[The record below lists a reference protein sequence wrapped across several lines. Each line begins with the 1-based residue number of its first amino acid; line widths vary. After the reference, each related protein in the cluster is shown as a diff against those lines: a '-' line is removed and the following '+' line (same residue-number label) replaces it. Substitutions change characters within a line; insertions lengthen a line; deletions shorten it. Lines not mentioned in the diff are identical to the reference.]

1 MIIQNLSSSLVLS
14 RRRSGL
20 STGLILR
27 VALAVVAVCLALG
40 PTLAA
45 EPLVLKGDVGVKGDA
60 LTLRDLVQGV
70 SGAAAEKPLFKSP
83 SLGQTGT
90 IQARR
95 IVESAVALGFG
106 AVETGGRTQV
116 TVTRSARRIA
126 APEIEAAVKAALEAQ
141 GALEVPAAVSVAL
154 EGTPLLVVHPDLSGP
169 VAAEEVSYDRRT
181 RRLTAVIAAGRLQ
194 GERAASLRVTGTVI
208 ETVDVAV
215 LTRALAR
222 GETVQ
227 PSDVAVERRTKGAV
241 PSDPETNGSQLAGRV
256 ARRPLVAGSVVR
268 SGDLGRP
275 EVIARGEAILL
286 VYEVPGLN
294 LSVRGR
300 ANEGGALGDTI
311 SVTNPQSKRTVQ
323 ATVTGPGKAAASAVA
338 GAQPALG
345 PLADASAARP

>member
-1 MIIQNLSSSLVLS
+1 
-14 RRRSGL
+14 
-20 STGLILR
+20 
-27 VALAVVAVCLALG
+27 
-40 PTLAA
+40 
-45 EPLVLKGDVGVKGDA
+45 
-60 LTLRDLVQGV
+60 
-70 SGAAAEKPLFKSP
+70 
-83 SLGQTGT
+83 
-90 IQARR
+90 
-95 IVESAVALGFG
+95 
-106 AVETGGRTQV
+106 
-116 TVTRSARRIA
+116 
-126 APEIEAAVKAALEAQ
+126 
-141 GALEVPAAVSVAL
+141 VPAAVSVAL